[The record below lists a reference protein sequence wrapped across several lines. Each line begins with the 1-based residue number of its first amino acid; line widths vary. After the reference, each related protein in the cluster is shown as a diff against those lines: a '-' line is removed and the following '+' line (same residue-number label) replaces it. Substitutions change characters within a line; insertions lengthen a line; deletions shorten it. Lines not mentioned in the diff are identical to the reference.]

1 MYPSAVETVKT
12 TGAEL
17 AASVTGEGPPLLLL
31 HGFPQT
37 RACWRKMIPALERQF
52 TVVAPDLRGVGDSR
66 AEVLDQSKR
75 ALARDAV
82 DLMRGLGFER
92 FAVAGHDRGARV
104 AYRLALDAA
113 ETVSKLC
120 MLDII
125 PTAEMWRIPRERFR
139 KTNPHWFALAEPDAE
154 KRLRADP
161 EYLERTMRLWAGD
174 FAALA
179 DALPEYHRAWESS
192 IPAWCA
198 DYRAGATV
206 DDENDRADEAAG
218 RRIRCPVLALWSR
231 RVDGDPLATWRR
243 WADDVRGQ
251 LLDCG
256 HFLPEESP
264 DAVLAAMIPFLQA
277 D

>member
-1 MYPSAVETVKT
+1 
-12 TGAEL
+12 
-17 AASVTGEGPPLLLL
+17 
-31 HGFPQT
+31 
-37 RACWRKMIPALERQF
+37 MIPALERQF

-66 AEVLDQSKR
+66 AEVLDQSKS
-75 ALARDAV
+75 ALARDAL
-82 DLMRGLGFER
+82 DLMRPLGFTR

-104 AYRLALDAA
+104 AYRLALDSP
-113 ETVSKLC
+113 ESVSKLC
-120 MLDII
+120 VLDII

-139 KTNPHWFALAEPDAE
+139 KTNPHWFALAEPGAE
-154 KRLRADP
+154 ARLRADP
-161 EYLERTMRLWAGD
+161 DYHERTMRLWAGD
-174 FAALA
+174 FVALE
-179 DALPEYHRAWESS
+179 DALPEYRRAWEAS

-243 WADDVRGQ
+243 WAEDVRGQ

-264 DAVLAAMIPFLQA
+264 EGVLAAMIPFLQTA
-277 D
+277 